1 MRTTRSIRIG
11 ENDITL
17 LASSLFEKVRDIKAT
32 HPLAARKIDA
42 LEREIRDRLQEIR
55 RQISKFPK
63 TDQEL
68 VKVLVIN
75 GLYRTA
81 DEVIIDGS
89 AVRPRPT
96 P

>member
-1 MRTTRSIRIG
+1 MRTTRSIRIA
-11 ENDITL
+11 ERDITS
-17 LASSLFEKVRDIKAT
+17 LASSLYEKVRDIKAT
-32 HPLAARKIDA
+32 HPTAARRIDA

-55 RQISKFPK
+55 RQILKFPK
-63 TDQEL
+63 TDQDL

-81 DEVIIDGS
+81 DEVIIDGTQD
-89 AVRPRPT
+89 RPRPA